1 MSKEF
6 PPVRN
11 ISDTARW
18 VAAYRARETDRPD
31 ALFKDPLAKRL
42 AGEQGQ
48 QIADALTLKKDI
60 SWPWVTRTILF
71 DRFID
76 EQVRDGAQQIINLA
90 AGLDTRPYRMNLPPS
105 LNWVEVDLPDLL
117 AEKEAALAGE
127 KPRCK
132 LERIACDL
140 TDLPARRALF
150 DKLNARNL
158 RTLIVSEGL
167 IIYLTNEQAGS
178 LATDLAAR
186 SNFHRW
192 VFEVTSPR
200 LLLMLRKRI
209 AKPLDEAGAVL
220 KFAPPEGPAFFEP
233 YGWTAIDVRSFFKT
247 AAKLGRLPFFLRLLA
262 MLPEKKGPPGN
273 RIWSAI
279 CLFEKTAPH

>member
-1 MSKEF
+1 MAAPT
-6 PPVRN
+6 PPIRN

-42 AGEQGQ
+42 AGLHGQ
-48 QIADALTLKKDI
+48 QIAETLALRKDI
-60 SWPWVTRTILF
+60 SWPWVTRTVLF
-71 DRFID
+71 DRFIT
-76 EQVRDGAQQIINLA
+76 EQVAAGAKQIINLA
-90 AGLDTRPYRMNLPPS
+90 AGLDTRPYRMDLPAS
-105 LNWVEVDLPDLL
+105 LTWVEADLPGLL

-127 KPRCK
+127 QPRCK

-140 TDLPARRALF
+140 VDIPARRELF
-150 DKLNARNL
+150 DQLNARNL
-158 RTLIVSEGL
+158 PTLVVTEGL

-186 SNFHRW
+186 PNFNRW
-192 VFEVTSPR
+192 VFEVASPR
-200 LLLMLRKRI
+200 LLLMLRKRM
-209 AKPLDEAGAVL
+209 AHQLDGAGAVL
-220 KFAPPEGPAFFEP
+220 RFAPPEGPAFFEP
-233 YGWTAIDVRSFFKT
+233 FGWKAVDVRSFFKT

-279 CLFEKTAPH
+279 CLFEKTAPR